1 MKPLRNEH
9 TGHLLKTKVQN
20 DKYSD
25 GWDAIFGK
33 KQKKC
38 DECGEGDAVV
48 SVCPFDSEIYHQDN
62 ICNCCDDCRLN
73 CADDI

>member
-33 KQKKC
+33 GKQKDQEKNKKNKA
-38 DECGEGDAVV
+38 DPVDAEENK
-48 SVCPFDSEIYHQDN
+48 S
-62 ICNCCDDCRLN
+62 
-73 CADDI
+73 